1 LRILLVEDEAELA
14 NLILRNVATKG
25 FAIDRAR
32 TLAEARDAAGTAPY
46 ALVLLDRR
54 LPDGDGLSAI
64 PDLRH
69 AHPAIPIIIL
79 TALDA
84 IDARVAGLDSG
95 ADDYLVKPFALDE
108 LLARMRA
115 ALRRPG
121 GAPPPAVTCGRLTY
135 DLTERVVRVGGE
147 PVALSRREL
156 ALLEALIM
164 RAGRVVPRAALIEQ
178 VYNFDDEIQENT
190 FDALVARLRR
200 RCAELDAGVTIH
212 SVRGLG
218 YMMRGAGR

>member
-14 NLILRNVATKG
+14 NLILRNVGAKG
-25 FAIDRAR
+25 FAIDRVK
-32 TLAEARDAAGTAPY
+32 TVAEARDAAGAAPY

-64 PDLRH
+64 PDLRR

-84 IDARVAGLDSG
+84 IDARVAGLDGG

-121 GAPPPAVTCGRLTY
+121 GVPPPPVICGRLTFEPM
-135 DLTERVVRVGGE
+135 ERVVRAGGA
-147 PVALSRREL
+147 PVTLSRREL
-156 ALLEALIM
+156 ALLEALIL

-200 RCAELDAGVTIH
+200 RCAELNAGVTIH
-212 SVRGLG
+212 TVRGLG
-218 YMMRGAGR
+218 YILRGDAA

>member
-1 LRILLVEDEAELA
+1 MRILLVEDEAELA
-14 NLILRNVATKG
+14 NLILRNVAAKG

-32 TLAEARDAAGTAPY
+32 TLAEARDAAGAAPY

-64 PDLRH
+64 PALRH

-121 GAPPPAVTCGRLTY
+121 GAPPPAVTCGRLSY
-135 DLTERVVRVGGE
+135 DLMERAVRVGGE

-164 RAGRVVPRAALIEQ
+164 RAGRVVRRAALIEQ

-190 FDALVARLRR
+190 FDVLVARLRR

-212 SVRGLG
+212 TVRGLG
-218 YMMRGAGR
+218 YMMRGAGP